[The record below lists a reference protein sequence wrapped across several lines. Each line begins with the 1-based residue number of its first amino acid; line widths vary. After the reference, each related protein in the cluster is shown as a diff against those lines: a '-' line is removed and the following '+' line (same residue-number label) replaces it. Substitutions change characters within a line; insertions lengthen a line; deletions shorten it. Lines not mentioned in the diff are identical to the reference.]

1 MIVSKDSMA
10 SLIPGK
16 GMPSDA
22 ALRAPNVNL
31 NTLRAVLVLG
41 AGEAGS
47 PSLFVSPVR
56 AIGRWLADFGFL
68 WPKGRQLKNP
78 MVAVG

>member
-22 ALRAPNVNL
+22 RLKAPNVNL

-47 PSLFVSPVR
+47 LPLFVSPVR
-56 AIGRWLADFGFL
+56 AIGWLLADFGFL
-68 WPKGRQLKNP
+68 GPQGRQLRNL
-78 MVAVG
+78 MAAVG